1 MQAPAQMQTGTPGSF
16 DQDVETLYVQH
27 HSWLKKWLMRRLGE
41 AADADDLAQ
50 DTFVRIIRAQR
61 PVHDLHK
68 PLAYLVTIAN
78 SLLVNRWRRLAVE
91 RAYAEALAAQPEQ
104 YEISAEERHLLIET
118 LTRLDELLHGLPAR
132 TREIFLL
139 SQLDGLTYKQ
149 IAARLTL
156 SIDQVQRAMLK
167 AFDRCYASQFE

>member
-1 MQAPAQMQTGTPGSF
+1 MGPSSSF
-16 DQDVETLYVQH
+16 DLDVEHLYTQH
-27 HSWLKKWLMRRLGE
+27 HSWLRRWLMKRLGE

-50 DTFVRIIRAQR
+50 DTFVRIMRARRPLKDVQR
-61 PVHDLHK
+61 
-68 PLAYLVTIAN
+68 PLAYLATIAN
-78 SLLVNRWRRLAVE
+78 SLLINRWRRLAVE

-118 LTRLDELLHGLPAR
+118 LTQLDELLHGLSPR
-132 TREIFLL
+132 VREIFLL

-149 IAARLTL
+149 IAAQLTL
-156 SIDQVQRAMLK
+156 SVDQVQRAMLK